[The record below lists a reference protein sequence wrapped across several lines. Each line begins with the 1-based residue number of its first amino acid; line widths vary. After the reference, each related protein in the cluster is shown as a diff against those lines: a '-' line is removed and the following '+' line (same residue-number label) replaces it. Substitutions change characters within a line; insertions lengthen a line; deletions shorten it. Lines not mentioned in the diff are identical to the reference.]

1 MKSKLILSLAS
12 CVVLQANSTDPI
24 ADLSTLSLEELMNI
38 EVTTV
43 SRRAESQHLAPGVVT
58 VISSQEIHQYGAR
71 HLRDVLD
78 RLVGTQILGSH
89 QRSHNKTS
97 IRGMNSTHQDDAV
110 LLLLNGRPIYNG
122 LAGGFNQDIYLGFPL
137 ETIERIEVIR
147 GPGSVIYGTNAMAGV
162 INLVTKDAKTA
173 INETRVDIGSGSFGR
188 KQLQLS
194 TLIGD
199 KDYSLNI
206 GLNGIK
212 SQGDSVEGIVDQD
225 RNIGTY
231 ESGEYSRN
239 LLINGRYKTFTFNA
253 MVMNNTQDSG
263 SSAFQLPSVY
273 TEKRRSFFDIGYL
286 YEINGGWDVSVNYSR
301 NDGSYNFQTNEIVGR
316 NTSEDL
322 YERIET
328 IVRGNIVD
336 DLNLL
341 LGVNY
346 VENSGSITNNT
357 LPNVQRNNIN
367 AYTQLDYMLS
377 PKQKVI
383 AGIQL
388 NRPQGEASD
397 LSSRVGFVQGFGENL
412 WMKLLYS
419 EAYRS
424 ASLAERYVQGA
435 QLKGNSNLNPEKVA
449 TYDAQLIYQTPEDY
463 FALTLYDTT
472 MHNVIIRT
480 MGTPSTYA
488 NQPFIRFQGIEIEG
502 RKEIGQDLNLIGNF
516 SYQVNKTNEGVKNS
530 SYAPQ
535 IMVKLGASYQG
546 IHGMDIGVFNSYIG
560 TSTDLNATNSAPA
573 INPKADAYNLLTAN
587 ISIDTGEMWGIGK
600 PNHSFIALYLDNI
613 LDEKIFAPDLFYANK
628 NNTIPSH
635 WGRGANVT
643 YTYKF

>member
-1 MKSKLILSLAS
+1 MKSKFILSLAL
-12 CVVLQANSTDPI
+12 CVVLQAND
-24 ADLSTLSLEELMNI
+24 ADQAVNLSSLSLEDLFNI
-38 EVTTV
+38 EVTSI

-58 VISSQEIHQYGAR
+58 VISSQDIHQYGAR

-78 RLVGTQILGSH
+78 RVVGTQVLGSH
-89 QRSHNKTS
+89 QRPHNKTS

-110 LLLLNGRPIYNG
+110 LLLLNGRPIYSG
-122 LAGGFNQDIYLGFPL
+122 QDGGFSQDIYLGFPL
-137 ETIERIEVIR
+137 ETIERIEIIR

-173 INETRVDIGSGSFGR
+173 INETRVDIGAGSFGR
-188 KQLQLS
+188 QQLQLS
-194 TLIGD
+194 TLMSGE
-199 KDYSLNI
+199 DYSLNI

-212 SQGDSVEGIVDQD
+212 SQGDSVQGIVDQD

-231 ESGEYSRN
+231 ESGEFSRN
-239 LLINGRYKTFTFNA
+239 LLINGRYQNFTFNT

-263 SSAFQLPSVY
+263 SAAFQLPSVY

-286 YEINGGWDVSVNYSR
+286 YEINSGWDVSLNYSR
-301 NDGSYNFQTNEIVGR
+301 NEGSYSWQTNETVGR
-316 NTSEDL
+316 SSSEDL

-336 DLNLL
+336 DLNIL
-341 LGVNY
+341 LGANY
-346 VENSGSITNNT
+346 VENSGAITNNF
-357 LPNVQRNNIN
+357 LPYVKRNNIN

-383 AGIQL
+383 AGVQY
-388 NRPQGEASD
+388 NHPQGETTD
-397 LSSRVGFVQGFGENL
+397 ISSRAGFVQGFGENWWL
-412 WMKLLYS
+412 KLLYS
-419 EAYRS
+419 EAYRFP
-424 ASLAERYVQGA
+424 SLVEKYTQGA
-435 QLKGNSNLNPEKVA
+435 QVRGNPNLNPEKVA
-449 TYDAQLIYQTPEDY
+449 TYDAQLIYQTSEDY

-472 MHNVIIRT
+472 MDNVIIRAL
-480 MGTPSTYA
+480 GTPTTYA

-502 RKEIGQDLNLIGNF
+502 RKKVAQDLNLIGNF
-516 SYQVNKTNEGVKNS
+516 SYQVNKSNEGVKNS
-530 SYAPQ
+530 TFAPQ

-546 IHGMDIGVFNSYIG
+546 VHGMDIGVFNSYIG
-560 TSTDLNATNSAPA
+560 TSTDLNATNIAPA

-587 ISIDTGEMWGIGK
+587 ISIDTGKMWGIGK
-600 PNHSFIALYLDNI
+600 QNHSFIALYLDNI

-635 WGRGANVT
+635 WGRSANLT